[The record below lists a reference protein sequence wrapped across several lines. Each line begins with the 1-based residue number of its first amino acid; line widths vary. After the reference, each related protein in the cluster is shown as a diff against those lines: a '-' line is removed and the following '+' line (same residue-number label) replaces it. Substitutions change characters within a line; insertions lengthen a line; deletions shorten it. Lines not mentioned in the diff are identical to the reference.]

1 MSADDRSRSPVNAR
15 LDAGRNPSKKAVE
28 SAEFVATEMPV
39 AQSNVDNAF
48 SCPPS
53 RDLHGLRDFCG
64 LDGDTCGRQMVFIEL
79 CAGSAVLSAV
89 AQRHG
94 YRVLPVDCKR
104 NRHKPRCRIVSL
116 DLAEDH
122 AWEVLEYIVST
133 CDVAAVHLAPPCGT
147 CSKAR
152 GIPMPD
158 GTPGPQ
164 PLRSDDYLLGVPD
177 MSPSDRVKVDA
188 ANRLYERMGR
198 FIEWLDARGIAWVV
212 ENPTN
217 SFLWQLGYFAYAVAH
232 GHFAHCHA
240 CAFGSERP
248 KKTSFLSNR
257 KNILMMQRF
266 CEDVEPHE
274 HAPWGV
280 SADGGFATALEAQY
294 PDAMCEQLVKFVDEL
309 CVEKGVKLMPS
320 SLQQPRAHKQPKG
333 RATPQLVPEYE
344 QVVSLL
350 LHEMPALDKKH
361 CLQSPCKHVPVGS
374 KLLRSEKKGK
384 MFLCIF
390 GIFHS
395 CEKFVQV
402 AKSLWHPFD
411 EAAHMPDHLLRCLFE
426 HLTRS
431 PMDIV
436 KMRIHRLKR
445 WTTWPREL
453 SKDEATYKSTLD
465 SRVRAVLGSKRLLL
479 MQKVAEDIGWPD
491 TELFKELA
499 LGFRL
504 VGNATKSNV
513 FQQGLKAATI
523 SEEQLMRDAKFL
535 KPALLGKIR
544 AGGGGEHAKE
554 LYDVTLAEA
563 SDKAWLKGPFTPT
576 EVDRRFD
583 GRWLPVRRFPVVQKG
598 KLRPIDDL
606 RENRVNDA
614 FSSTER
620 ATLYALDH
628 LVWASIFLMRL
639 YKCGGPFSFTLSDGT
654 VLEGCVHPEWTVN
667 VTDLRITAMDLKSA
681 YKQLPLSPLDFDKS
695 VVSLW
700 SAEER
705 DVRCFECHVLPFG
718 ASASVHNFLRISAFL
733 QAAGCY
739 LGIIWMSYFDDFPML
754 SHGLHV
760 GSTLACAKGLMSL
773 FGFVY
778 SEEKLQPFA
787 RSSEILGVVFDLSR
801 SAEGCVAISNKP
813 SRVEELDDAL
823 VKILS
828 DKFVIPTSMPSVLGK
843 LQYADLHVWGR
854 AGRLALADLRE
865 LGHTS
870 PARVPLEDSQL
881 KAFRVLKDRLC
892 SGRPK
897 TFVADDMQRPV
908 LIFTDGALEYD
919 GDVPKATIGGVCLR
933 PDGECEVFGAAVPD
947 RVLKSWQEGGKI
959 HVIGL
964 VELYACVVSL
974 LHWKPDV
981 ASRRVILFVDNWPA
995 LDVLVKGTSLQREW
1009 RDLLLLLEDPLED
1022 NFMLW
1027 VARVPSASN
1036 VADHPSRGP
1045 TKELEFL
1052 KPFKSV
1058 EPLCP
1063 MTKLLLESTIC

>member
-1 MSADDRSRSPVNAR
+1 
-15 LDAGRNPSKKAVE
+15 
-28 SAEFVATEMPV
+28 MPV
-39 AQSNVDNAF
+39 AQSDAGYAS

-53 RDLHGLRDFCG
+53 RDLHDCSNFCG
-64 LDGDTCGRQMVFIEL
+64 VRGDDVGKQMVFIEL
-79 CAGSAVLSAV
+79 CAGSAVLSAA

-122 AWEVLEYIVST
+122 AWEVLEYIVDT

-158 GTPGPQ
+158 GTPGPP
-164 PLRSDDYLLGVPD
+164 PLRSLDFLLGVPD
-177 MSPSDRVKVDA
+177 MSPGDRVKVEA

-198 FIEWLDARGIAWVV
+198 FIEWLDSKGVAWVI

-217 SFLWQLGYFAYAVAH
+217 SFLWELSYFSYAVAH
-232 GHFAHCHA
+232 GYFAHCHA
-240 CAFGSERP
+240 CAFGSERA

-257 KNILMMQRF
+257 KNIHMMQRF
-266 CEDVEPHE
+266 CNDVEPHE
-274 HAPWGV
+274 HAQWGY
-280 SADGGFATALEAQY
+280 SAEGGFATALEAQY
-294 PDAMCEQLVKFVDEL
+294 PEAMCEQLIKFVNEL
-309 CVEKGVKLMPS
+309 CAEKGVKLSPS
-320 SLQQPRAHKQPKG
+320 NLQQPRAHKQPKG

-344 QVVSLL
+344 KVASLL
-350 LHEMPALDKKH
+350 LPDLPALDAKR
-361 CLQSPCKHVPVGS
+361 CLQSPCRHVPSGS
-374 KLLRSEKKGK
+374 KLLRSEKKGD
-384 MFLCIF
+384 MVLCIF

-411 EAAHMPDHLLRCLFE
+411 LAAHMPDHLLRCLFE

-436 KMRIHRLKR
+436 KMRIQKLTL
-445 WTTWPREL
+445 WTTWARDL
-453 SKDEATYKSTLD
+453 AKDEATYKSTLD
-465 SRVRAVLGSKRLLL
+465 PRVGAVLGSKRLLL

-491 TELFKELA
+491 RDLFKELA
-499 LGFRL
+499 MGFRL
-504 VGNATKSNV
+504 VGNATKSNI
-513 FQQGLKAATI
+513 FQQGLKAASL

-544 AGGGGEHAKE
+544 ASGGGEHAKE

-563 SDKAWLKGPFTPT
+563 AEKAWLKGPFGHA
-576 EVDRRFD
+576 EMDRRFN
-583 GRWLPVRRFPVVQKG
+583 GSWLPVRRFPVVQKG

-639 YKCGGPFSFTLSDGT
+639 YKSGGSFSFTLSDGT
-654 VLEGCVHPEWTVN
+654 VLEGHVHPEWMAN
-667 VTDLRITAMDLKSA
+667 ATDLKITAMDLKSA

-700 SAEER
+700 SPEDK

-718 ASASVHNFLRISAFL
+718 ASASVHNFLHVSAFL

-739 LGIIWMSYFDDFPML
+739 LGIVWMSYFDDFPML
-754 SHGLHV
+754 SHSLHV

-778 SEEKLQPFA
+778 SEEKLQPFECSA
-787 RSSEILGVVFDLSR
+787 EILGVVFDLSR
-801 SAEGCVAISNKP
+801 SGEGRVSISNKP
-813 SRVEELDDAL
+813 SRVDALNEAL
-823 VKILS
+823 VKIMEE
-828 DKFVIPTSMPSVLGK
+828 KFVIPTSMPSVLGK
-843 LQYADLHVWGR
+843 LQYADSHVWGR

-870 PARVPLEDSQL
+870 PLKVPLDESQV
-881 KAFRVLKDRLC
+881 KAFGVLKDRLC

-897 TFVADDMQRPV
+897 TFVADDIQRPV
-908 LIFTDGALEYD
+908 LDI
-919 GDVPKATIGGVCLR
+919 
-933 PDGECEVFGAAVPD
+933 
-947 RVLKSWQEGGKI
+947 S
-959 HVIGL
+959 
-964 VELYACVVSL
+964 
-974 LHWKPDV
+974 
-981 ASRRVILFVDNWPA
+981 
-995 LDVLVKGTSLQREW
+995 
-1009 RDLLLLLEDPLED
+1009 
-1022 NFMLW
+1022 
-1027 VARVPSASN
+1027 AR
-1036 VADHPSRGP
+1036 
-1045 TKELEFL
+1045 
-1052 KPFKSV
+1052 
-1058 EPLCP
+1058 
-1063 MTKLLLESTIC
+1063 